1 MVGFPLRE
9 GCSRGAVDGCPWPLS
24 YIPLQPSALSP
35 PASHLP
41 PRLGRLAPGY
51 FHSRDPPGPPST
63 DAGVTPL
70 IGSPQPWGPHQS
82 FTVFCKHPEKPRWT
96 RELGLVVLSPTMNYE
111 GPMTRLLWLGGRSCP
126 AQESF
131 NICSGPPLPSGTRWP
146 CPPPPPSALAW
157 LLPCD
162 SLGFLSPV
170 ANHSPLPGEAPW
182 PGFETLRVPRP

>member
-1 MVGFPLRE
+1 MPVASFLHPT
-9 GCSRGAVDGCPWPLS
+9 
-24 YIPLQPSALSP
+24 
-35 PASHLP
+35 PAFRPVATCLP
-41 PRLGRLAPGY
+41 PP
-51 FHSRDPPGPPST
+51 SPPGPVGPRLFSQQGP
-63 DAGVTPL
+63 AGSSQHRCWCHASNRV
-70 IGSPQPWGPHQS
+70 SPALGPHQS

-111 GPMTRLLWLGGRSCP
+111 RPMPRLLWLGGRSCP
-126 AQESF
+126 PQESF

-170 ANHSPLPGEAPW
+170 ANRSPLPGEAPW
-182 PGFETLRVPRP
+182 PGF